1 MDLTDTIVALST
13 PPGKGAI
20 AVVRLSGPGA
30 AAAAEGLLKPGRV
43 PGPGRLERRVVVD
56 PETGEPL
63 DDAMVAFFAG
73 PASYTGDDVVELHLH
88 GSPLLVS
95 VVLEFLASRD
105 ARLAR
110 PGEFTL
116 RAFANGKKDLT
127 QAEAVG
133 DLVDARSV
141 PGLKVAAGQVLGGV
155 GETIRE
161 LAERLL
167 DVIATMEAELD
178 FPEDIPETPSG
189 RLGQSLSG
197 IRDRLQKLADSFDRA
212 VHWKEGYRVALM
224 GSPNTGK
231 SSLFNALLG
240 RERAIVTEEAGTTR
254 DFLEDF
260 LPGASPP
267 VLLVDTAGIRD
278 SVSPAEKA
286 GVEHSIQQLESA
298 DLVCLLKD
306 PTREWDEE
314 DEALDRLSLGK
325 PRLVLAARCDL
336 ARAAESGGGPEPS
349 LAVSSITG
357 EGLAELKAM
366 LVASAEAAAD
376 ISGFEVLLT
385 SRRQKDA
392 VLLACRVLTG
402 VLGELKD
409 TPRDI
414 LASAARQG
422 LESLNE
428 ITGTGPV
435 TDQILDRIFNTFCIG
450 K

>member
-1 MDLTDTIVALST
+1 MNLTDTIVALST

-30 AAAAEGLLKPGRV
+30 AAAVEGLLKPGRV
-43 PGPGRLERRVVVD
+43 PKPGRLERRVIAD

-63 DDAMVAFFAG
+63 DDAMVVFFAG

-95 VVLEFLASRD
+95 VVLELLAARD
-105 ARLAR
+105 ARLAK

-127 QAEAVG
+127 QAEAIC

-189 RLGQSLSG
+189 RLGESLSG
-197 IRDRLQKLADSFDRA
+197 IRDRLQRLADSFDRA
-212 VHWKEGYRVALM
+212 VHWKEGYRVALT
-224 GSPNTGK
+224 GSPNVGK

-240 RERAIVTEEAGTTR
+240 RERAIVTQEAGTTR
-254 DFLEDF
+254 DFLEEF
-260 LPGASPP
+260 LPSTSTP

-278 SVSPAEKA
+278 SVSQAEKA

-306 PTREWDEE
+306 PSREWNEE
-314 DEALDRLSLGK
+314 DETLDRLSRDV
-325 PRLVLAARCDL
+325 PRLILGAKCDL
-336 ARAAESGGGPEPS
+336 ATVALGGPETDLS
-349 LAVSSITG
+349 VSSKTG
-357 EGLAELKAM
+357 QGLAELESKLAT
-366 LVASAEAAAD
+366 LAEAAAD

-392 VLLACRVLTG
+392 VLLACRALTG